1 MDASYTPDGICSRR
15 LVRSVAVQHF
25 HHVQAGDLRAQG
37 LNLAGLIAERDALMA
52 GDVT

>member
-1 MDASYTPDGICSRR
+1 
-15 LVRSVAVQHF
+15 LAVQHF